1 MVSEALRYDVKGRK
15 YIGTETKYYFS
26 DIGLRN
32 SILGFRQIEENHI
45 MENVIYNELIYRGY
59 SVDVGRVETMER
71 DAEGKQSRKKLE
83 VDFVANQ
90 GSRRYYVQSAFRM
103 DDDEKVRQEK
113 KSLLHVP
120 DSFRKIIVVR
130 DHIAPYHDY
139 DGFLRIGLFDFL
151 LKPDSLDM

>member
-1 MVSEALRYDVKGRK
+1 
-15 YIGTETKYYFS
+15 
-26 DIGLRN
+26 
-32 SILGFRQIEENHI
+32 
-45 MENVIYNELIYRGY
+45 
-59 SVDVGRVETMER
+59 
-71 DAEGKQSRKKLE
+71 
-83 VDFVANQ
+83 
-90 GSRRYYVQSAFRM
+90 M